1 MMKDN
6 GSKSTKDTLVF
17 CDILAMTRSRKIF
30 FYMFYNYIYIIIL
43 TMKNKVIPLHSTDT
57 TQYLSI
63 THTSVHFL
71 LQIPFYDAAEND
83 LKGFNVQLAAT
94 AVPGKV

>member
-1 MMKDN
+1 
-6 GSKSTKDTLVF
+6 
-17 CDILAMTRSRKIF
+17 
-30 FYMFYNYIYIIIL
+30 
-43 TMKNKVIPLHSTDT
+43 MKNKVIPLHSTDT